1 MNKQTKTMYKVMKI
15 FQRYRERR
23 QEKQRLRDLSNR
35 LRNMKTLERLMAT
48 GMLAWNQQRT
58 QLFIAEPLAVVMM
71 KDADSWL
78 GFMHNVTEHAV
89 LEQQQRAWTEYF
101 QREEL
106 KAVREALQENP
117 HLSRFDID
125 RIKRARSEEITQ
137 DDMQPPRVQEFDFF
151 IVRDTRDAEGQV
163 IAVGHYQAD
172 TEKVELATWDEV
184 RRLMEQAKSNQPNT

>member
-1 MNKQTKTMYKVMKI
+1 MYNGMKI
-15 FQRYRERR
+15 FQRFRERR

-35 LRNMKTLERLMAT
+35 LRNVATLETLMAK

-71 KDADSWL
+71 RDADSWL

-89 LEQQQRAWTEYF
+89 LEQQQRAWTEFF

-125 RIKRARSEEITQ
+125 RIKRARRDEITQ
-137 DDMQPPRVQEFDFF
+137 DDLQPPKVQEFDFF
-151 IVRDTRDAEGQV
+151 IVRDTRDTQGEV
-163 IAVGHYQAD
+163 IAVGHYQPA
-172 TEKVELATWDEV
+172 TEQVELATWDEV
-184 RRLMEQAKSNQPNT
+184 RRLMDEAKAAQAEKKN